1 MSGALRGTVKASAK
15 WPCRPQRGSACA
27 APPPRVLPGA
37 GSVAG
42 AAGQGGRPGVVS
54 CVVAVDARAVP
65 GARVP
70 KGGLI
75 ATAHVESGAGRG
87 ARRFRA

>member
-15 WPCRPQRGSACA
+15 WLCRPQRGSACA
-27 APPPRVLPGA
+27 VPPRVLPGA

-42 AAGQGGRPGVVS
+42 AAGQGGRPGVAS
-54 CVVAVDARAVP
+54 CVVAADARTVP
-65 GARVP
+65 GACVP

-75 ATAHVESGAGRG
+75 ATAHVESGAGWG